1 MNQPSIAAVMVYG
14 SIITSVMASAA
25 FLSALVISYMSKDQT
40 NLAMLLGVVAG
51 GFNTVI
57 GYWLGSSAGSQRKDD
72 ALIKDKTI

>member
-1 MNQPSIAAVMVYG
+1 MVWG
-14 SIITSVMASAA
+14 SIITSVMASLA
-25 FLSALVISYMSKDQT
+25 FLAAILISYLSKDQT

-72 ALIKDKTI
+72 AILKVNP